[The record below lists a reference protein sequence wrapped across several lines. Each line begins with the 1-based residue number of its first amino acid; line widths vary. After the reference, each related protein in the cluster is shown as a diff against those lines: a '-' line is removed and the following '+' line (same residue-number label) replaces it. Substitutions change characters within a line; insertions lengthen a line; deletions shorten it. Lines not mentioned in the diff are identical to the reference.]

1 MLLRAGRVE
10 LVLQSP
16 HEVLAWVDS
25 LPPEVRSEI
34 SPDWLTRLSNA
45 VGPDPWT
52 GMFRIRLH
60 EEGAEIGS
68 CGFKGAPDEHGV
80 VEIAYGIDDPYRNR
94 GFATESARMLTEYA
108 LTLDEVKI
116 VRAHTKPENFPSER
130 VVVKC
135 GFTLVGQFEDPD
147 DGLVNRWE
155 IHSRG
160 KGIASTPPV
169 DRF

>member
-16 HEVLAWVDS
+16 EEVLAWVDS

-34 SPDWLTRLSNA
+34 SPDWLNRVRKA
-45 VGPDPWT
+45 IGPDPWT
-52 GMFRIRLH
+52 GMFRIRLQ
-60 EEGAEIGS
+60 EEGAETGS
-68 CGFKGAPDEHGV
+68 CGFKGSPDENGV
-80 VEIAYGIDDPYRNR
+80 VEIAYGIDEPHRHR
-94 GFATESARMLTEYA
+94 GLATESVGVLTEYA
-108 LTLDEVKI
+108 LQLEEVRI